1 MKLIF
6 TFFILSL
13 SFSKVHAVTCE
24 AAFTFTVDEL
34 TIYLDGTSSTGD
46 VTSWHWLIDGEVFSD
61 DAHETHATVE
71 HPGTYEF
78 CLIIETTDGC
88 IDTSCHLITFEGI
101 AEPCHSAMT
110 FTVEGLTI
118 YMDGSTSTGDIASWH
133 WLVDGEVFSDDA
145 HETHTTVEHP
155 GTFEF
160 CLIIETTDGC
170 IDTSCHLITVDE
182 IAEPC
187 HASLSFIVEGLT
199 IYLDGA
205 ASTGDISS
213 WHWLIDGEVFSDDA
227 HETHT
232 TVEHP
237 GFYEFCLII
246 ETTDG
251 CIDTICHEITVE
263 EIAIDSCEA
272 AFTIIVDDMTIY
284 LDGTASYGDI
294 TSWHWLLDGEL
305 FSDDAH
311 ETHVTL
317 EHPGTYEIC
326 LIIETVHGC
335 IDTFC
340 HEVTIEEI
348 EEFGF
353 KIMAYEPAGIFTI
366 QVLTE
371 KGGAFDFIIRE
382 ITGNKIF
389 DYSEIAITGSE
400 NYTFNIG
407 RRLSPGCYFLTIKMK
422 DAESLTLKYIV
433 LK

>member
-1 MKLIF
+1 M
-6 TFFILSL
+6 SL

-46 VTSWHWLIDGEVFSD
+46 VNSWHWLIDGEVFSD

-187 HASLSFIVEGLT
+187 HASLSFIV
-199 IYLDGA
+199 
-205 ASTGDISS
+205 
-213 WHWLIDGEVFSDDA
+213 
-227 HETHT
+227 
-232 TVEHP
+232 
-237 GFYEFCLII
+237 
-246 ETTDG
+246 
-251 CIDTICHEITVE
+251 
-263 EIAIDSCEA
+263 
-272 AFTIIVDDMTIY
+272 
-284 LDGTASYGDI
+284 
-294 TSWHWLLDGEL
+294 
-305 FSDDAH
+305 
-311 ETHVTL
+311 
-317 EHPGTYEIC
+317 
-326 LIIETVHGC
+326 
-335 IDTFC
+335 
-340 HEVTIEEI
+340 
-348 EEFGF
+348 
-353 KIMAYEPAGIFTI
+353 
-366 QVLTE
+366 
-371 KGGAFDFIIRE
+371 
-382 ITGNKIF
+382 
-389 DYSEIAITGSE
+389 
-400 NYTFNIG
+400 
-407 RRLSPGCYFLTIKMK
+407 
-422 DAESLTLKYIV
+422 
-433 LK
+433 